1 MNVLHFVPVYK
12 PAWRYGGPV
21 RSVSELCEGLAAL
34 GVQVTVATTNANGR
48 ERLPVAIDAANWVGG
63 VEVYY
68 FAQTATPG
76 YIESL
81 SLRRH
86 LDRLVAQADLVHLSA
101 VWQPLGLAV
110 ARAARKAHKPY
121 ICSLR
126 GCVNSWVWKTHT
138 VKHKIYWRL
147 FEFPLLAAAEALHVT
162 CASER
167 EDAQALGVGK
177 QQKFYVVPNCLDTH
191 TYAHNPPLQQRFRD
205 SLGLSAEQKVILY
218 LGRIHPQKGIDLF
231 LDAVAEVLRSSPAW
245 MYVIAGPSGG
255 GYSGYLAQRIRRL
268 GLGDQVRIMDLL
280 QDDMRLGALSAADVL
295 ALTSTSENF
304 GMSIVEAMAA
314 SVPVLVSDRVGIA
327 HEIQEDQAGVVVP
340 LETSAVRAA
349 INELVANEELRRF
362 YGRNGCKSVQAR
374 FATSAVA
381 AQMQEIY
388 RGIVADDA

>member
-1 MNVLHFVPVYK
+1 MNVLHFAPVYK

-21 RSVSELCEGLAAL
+21 RSVSQLCEGLAAL
-34 GVQVTVATTNANGR
+34 GVQVTVATTNANGHD
-48 ERLPVAIDAANWVGG
+48 RLPVATNTAHWMDG
-63 VEVYY
+63 VAVYH

-110 ARAARKAHKPY
+110 ASAARKAHKPY

-126 GCVNSWVWKTHT
+126 GCVNPWIWKTHT

-147 FEFPLLAAAEALHVT
+147 FEFPLLAGAAALHAT

-167 EDAQALGVGK
+167 EDALALGVGR

-191 TYAHNPPLQQRFRD
+191 AYAHNPPLRQRFRD
-205 SLGLSAEQKVILY
+205 SLGLSAAQKLILY

-231 LDAVAEVLRSSPAW
+231 LDAAAEVLRSSPQW
-245 MYVIAGPSGG
+245 LYVIAGPSGG
-255 GYSGYLAQRIRRL
+255 GYSGYLAQKIRRL
-268 GLGDQVRIMDLL
+268 GLENQVRIMDLL

-327 HEIQEDQAGVVVP
+327 HEIQEDQAGLVVP
-340 LETSAVRAA
+340 LEPGAVRAA
-349 INELVANEELRRF
+349 IGELVANEEMRRF
-362 YGRNGCKSVQAR
+362 YGENGCKSAQAR
-374 FATSAVA
+374 FAAAAVA
-381 AQMQEIY
+381 AQMQEMY
-388 RGIVADDA
+388 SGILAHDA